1 MNPRAVRIVVIAA
14 CVTLSPFVL
23 VGVLAALGWSAE
35 GAEEEEPRIC
45 PELVERVI
53 PVTHKG
59 VRYENVLVIGEVPV
73 PCEKPP
79 STARVETVLN
89 PTDRSQVDMDREAV
103 DGEGVR

>member
-1 MNPRAVRIVVIAA
+1 MRSARGFRMVLPAA
-14 CVTLSPFVL
+14 CLGGACVLLFVA
-23 VGVLAALGWSAE
+23 VLFG
-35 GAEEEEPRIC
+35 EEREEPRIC

-79 STARVETVLN
+79 STARVETRIDPN
-89 PTDRSQVDMDREAV
+89 PTDRSQVDMDRNAV
-103 DGEGVR
+103 GGRW